1 MYEILSDRIKNLYQ
15 SHQPFF
21 FFDIIS
27 QRPKTASPG
36 RRVHLH
42 MHWRLLR
49 LLILG
54 WVISTIHRI
63 IPQRGMTAWVHGFC
77 QGAGGVSTKGAGP
90 YSDSDIMDWRSLGTM
105 AWKRS
110 RFTARHPKFS
120 ELGWYKNGRFTMF
133 HLACGPMSTLSK
145 LNLYVINKFNQRS
158 SDALRYPYVSG
169 HLRMWTH

>member
-1 MYEILSDRIKNLYQ
+1 MSHELKSWGRQRMYHFTFNGQKPAPPGMYEILSDRIKNLYK

-54 WVISTIHRI
+54 WVISTIHRSPNVAGWVMI
-63 IPQRGMTAWVHGFC
+63 LPRRRRSFHQGCRAILRLRHHGLALVRHHGLESVQVYCQSPQVQRTWV
-77 QGAGGVSTKGAGP
+77 
-90 YSDSDIMDWRSLGTM
+90 I
-105 AWKRS
+105 
-110 RFTARHPKFS
+110 
-120 ELGWYKNGRFTMF
+120 
-133 HLACGPMSTLSK
+133 
-145 LNLYVINKFNQRS
+145 
-158 SDALRYPYVSG
+158 
-169 HLRMWTH
+169 

>member
-1 MYEILSDRIKNLYQ
+1 MSHELKSWGRQRMYHFTFNGQKPAPPGMYEILSDRIKNLYK

-27 QRPKTASPG
+27 QRPKTATPG

-54 WVISTIHRI
+54 SASFIGSSPTPTW
-63 IPQRGMTAWVHGFC
+63 RGESWFC

-105 AWKRS
+105 AWNRS
-110 RFTARHPKFS
+110 RFTASHPKFS
-120 ELGWYKNGRFTMF
+120 ELGWYKNGWFTMF
-133 HLACGPMSTLSK
+133 HRWIYMS
-145 LNLYVINKFNQRS
+145 
-158 SDALRYPYVSG
+158 
-169 HLRMWTH
+169 